1 LEDPQAEARG
11 MIVDTVHPR
20 FGTVRQLR
28 SPVRVG
34 PEAPEYVRAPHRG
47 EHQDEVLRDVLG
59 YDATRIAELRNAGAF
74 GASEKRAE

>member
-1 LEDPQAEARG
+1 
-11 MIVDTVHPR
+11 MIVETGHPR

-34 PEAPEYVRAPHRG
+34 VDGPDYVQAPRRG

-59 YDATRIAELRNAGAF
+59 YDGMPDRRRCVAQALSGRRQKKTGVNRR
-74 GASEKRAE
+74 